1 MRKGAYIFLAVMLL
15 VCFIFAACSAKDKNE
30 VSEASSEYADGLDDS
45 ANEYGFETENVT
57 DKSGKEVTDANG
69 EPQTTQVA
77 VVYTKDKKGKYI
89 AQKLDANGEPV
100 TNKKKQ
106 PVTVKSDYAN
116 QLNTTVSGTT
126 DAITTQKSDNT
137 TTTSTGKN
145 TEEASTTKPQSVPS
159 STTSN
164 NTSDDAT
171 KTTTTKANTTK
182 ANTTKA
188 NTTKATTTK
197 ATTTKATTT
206 KANTTKTQ
214 TTAANVEITK
224 EADTTKFTDKESV
237 PKTSATG
244 RPVKFSET
252 AEKNDVKKVES
263 MLEVPY
269 LYLASY
275 ENSDGVPTEIAAY
288 TAVWMAQLNGE
299 TSSVYP
305 SSPVVLNL
313 FKFYGQ
319 TVVNFKTK
327 CNSVE
332 NSPIEYDNK
341 NDTFTIKKFPEKKQS
356 VTITRIEDLGNN
368 NFYKITGSVS
378 NAGDYSTVVAII
390 QKNKLESKLG
400 FSIKAIKWS

>member
-1 MRKGAYIFLAVMLL
+1 MRRGAFIFLAAMLL

-30 VSEASSEYADGLDDS
+30 GSGASSEYADGLDDS

-77 VVYTKDKKGKYI
+77 VVYTKDKKGKFI

-116 QLNTTVSGTT
+116 QLNTTVSGTAT
-126 DAITTQKSDNT
+126 ESTTQKSDNT
-137 TTTSTGKN
+137 TNTSTGKDAG
-145 TEEASTTKPQSVPS
+145 EASTTKPQSVPS

-164 NTSDDAT
+164 NTSDD
-171 KTTTTKANTTK
+171 
-182 ANTTKA
+182 
-188 NTTKATTTK
+188 
-197 ATTTKATTT
+197 TT

-244 RPVKFSET
+244 TPVKFSET

-269 LYLASY
+269 LYLANY

>member
-1 MRKGAYIFLAVMLL
+1 MRRGAYIFLAAMLL
-15 VCFIFAACSAKDKNE
+15 VCFIFAACSAKDKNGE
-30 VSEASSEYADGLDDS
+30 KEATTEYAEGLDDS
-45 ANEYGFETENVT
+45 ASEYGFETENVT
-57 DKSGKEVTDANG
+57 DQAGKEVTDANG
-69 EPQTTQVA
+69 EPQTTQIA
-77 VVYTKDKKGKYI
+77 VVYTKDKKGKYV

-116 QLNTTVSGTT
+116 QLNNDASGT
-126 DAITTQKSDNT
+126 AAESTTQNSNNT
-137 TTTSTGKN
+137 TNTSTGKGSG
-145 TEEASTTKPQSVPS
+145 EASTTKPQGDPS
-159 STTSN
+159 STNTTSTTSN
-164 NTSDDAT
+164 NTT
-171 KTTTTKANTTK
+171 EGTTKATTSA
-182 ANTTKA
+182 AN
-188 NTTKATTTK
+188 TTTK
-197 ATTTKATTT
+197 ATTKASTS
-206 KANTTKTQ
+206 AQ
-214 TTAANVEITK
+214 TTDANVEITK
-224 EADTTKFTDKESV
+224 EADTTKFTGKESV

-244 RPVKFSET
+244 TPVKFSET
-252 AEKNDVKKVES
+252 AEKNDVKKIES

-275 ENSDGVPTEIAAY
+275 ENSDGVPIEIATY

-341 NDTFTIKKFPEKKQS
+341 NDTFTINKFHEKKQS

-368 NFYKITGSVS
+368 NFYKITGSVT
-378 NAGDYSTVVAII
+378 NAGDYNTVVAII